1 MPVGPAL
8 PSTVIQL
15 RNAASLR
22 TKRPPVD
29 LVGYQTSCHRPSTSN
44 PMSASSVFP
53 FDAPVQVRVIEAPPS
68 TSEAVPVTKAASS
81 EARYSTDRA
90 NSSRLS
96 TRFSAGRLLMELGLS
111 GVSFLSPYR
120 SGSAAPG

>member
-68 TSEAVPVTKAASS
+68 TSEALPVTKAASS
-81 EARYSTDRA
+81 EPRDTTDSA
-90 NSSRLS
+90 NSSALA
-96 TRFSAGRLLMELGLS
+96 TRFTAYSVVMEMVLS
-111 GVSFLSPYR
+111 RRPV
-120 SGSAAPG
+120 

>member
-68 TSEAVPVTKAASS
+68 TSEAVTVTEAASL

-90 NSSRLS
+90 DSSGLA
-96 TRFSAGRLLMELGLS
+96 TRFSACRLAIELGLS
-111 GVSFLSPYR
+111 GVSFIFRCMSV
-120 SGSAAPG
+120 STA

>member
-29 LVGYQTSCHRPSTSN
+29 LVGYETSCHRPSTSN
-44 PMSASSVFP
+44 PMSASAVFP
-53 FDAPVQVRVIEAPPS
+53 FDAPVQVGVIDAPPS
-68 TSEAVPVTKAASS
+68 TSEAVAVTKAASS
-81 EARYSTDRA
+81 DAMDSTNRA
-90 NSSRLS
+90 NSSGIAIP
-96 TRFSAGRLLMELGLS
+96 FSACTLGIEQIL
-111 GVSFLSPYR
+111 R
-120 SGSAAPG
+120 C

>member
-68 TSEAVPVTKAASS
+68 TSEAVPVTKAASP
-81 EARYSTDRA
+81 EARYSTDRP
-90 NSSRLS
+90 NSSALPPPLRAPTLVLNLALSRLS
-96 TRFSAGRLLMELGLS
+96 
-111 GVSFLSPYR
+111 
-120 SGSAAPG
+120 

>member
-68 TSEAVPVTKAASS
+68 TSEAVPVHKAASS
-81 EARYSTDRA
+81 EAGDSTDLA
-90 NSSRLS
+90 NSSGFASRVVACRL
-96 TRFSAGRLLMELGLS
+96 GMHLLFAVRM
-111 GVSFLSPYR
+111 
-120 SGSAAPG
+120 